1 MAILTSERCYPIVVL
16 IGISLILSY
25 VEHLFM
31 YLLAI
36 CLFWRNVY
44 LGLLLILF
52 IGLLDFFDIELHV
65 LFVYFGD

>member
-1 MAILTSERCYPIVVL
+1 M
-16 IGISLILSY
+16 SY

-36 CLFWRNVY
+36 CLFRRNVY
-44 LGLLLILF
+44 LGLLPILF
-52 IGLLDFFDIELHV
+52 IGLLGFFDIKIHV

>member
-1 MAILTSERCYPIVVL
+1 
-16 IGISLILSY
+16 
-25 VEHLFM
+25 M

-52 IGLLDFFDIELHV
+52 IGLLGFFDIELHV
-65 LFVYFGD
+65 LFVYFGLIDTATVEISMKVP